1 MRFACL
7 HHGDQYSEAL
17 WSAIPLNIIRALGG
31 LGHEVVVINGL
42 QPQVPVFSRIKTA
55 VYKYLLHKTY
65 ALNRDPRVFRARAK
79 DANRRLAELGAVD
92 AVLITYLADAVYLET
107 DHPVILIHD
116 ATWAQML
123 DYYPC
128 YESKG
133 MAGETIRGGLDLD
146 KQALERCDH
155 AVYSSRWAAE
165 SVVRDY
171 GVPSAKVSV
180 APLGAS
186 IVNEPTREDL
196 ARYLSRR
203 GQQPM
208 KLLFLGKEWYRKGG
222 DIAMRVGSAIE
233 AMGVP
238 VELHV
243 AGCDPEGEQAPF
255 VRRHGLLRKDVP
267 SEAEELRGLLE
278 SCDYFILPTR
288 AEAFGIVFAEA
299 AAYGLPVLAAETGG
313 VKDAVRGEWGFTQPQ
328 ESSPARYAEW
338 AVKNYRDRKEYERLS
353 WLARRS
359 YEEEL
364 NWLAFCR
371 HVAQKA
377 ADCISSRG
385 L

>member
-267 SEAEELRGLLE
+267 SEAEELRGLSRVLRLLHPAHSGRSLWNCLCR
-278 SCDYFILPTR
+278 SC
-288 AEAFGIVFAEA
+288 
-299 AAYGLPVLAAETGG
+299 GLRTPCPG
-313 VKDAVRGEWGFTQPQ
+313 RGDGRRQ
-328 ESSPARYAEW
+328 RCG
-338 AVKNYRDRKEYERLS
+338 
-353 WLARRS
+353 ARRMGLHATPGEFS
-359 YEEEL
+359 RQV
-364 NWLAFCR
+364 CG
-371 HVAQKA
+371 VGSQKL
-377 ADCISSRG
+377 SRPKG
-385 L
+385 I